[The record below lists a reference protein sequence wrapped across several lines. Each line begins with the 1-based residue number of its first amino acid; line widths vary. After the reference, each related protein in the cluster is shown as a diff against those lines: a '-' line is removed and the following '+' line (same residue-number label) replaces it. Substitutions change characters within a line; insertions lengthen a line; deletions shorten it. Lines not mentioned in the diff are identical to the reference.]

1 MQYVAC
7 LGCQKTRG
15 DMLWQATAS
24 KLPSSPNTSKKCLG
38 HLQGEHKDRV
48 RTCRAFI
55 HSCGCTA
62 FCSITMF
69 QQILYLLQKICK
81 DPKLSHDLLLM
92 DKILH
97 QLIGSLSHY
106 LQGFIHTRRCRI
118 SSINSITVESLTFVD
133 SMQAL
138 SKQRFRHTYRSSSEL
153 ICHSACLTW
162 SKHSIYINWVVWL
175 YDYIMHVSLDFS
187 KNQVQPAKAVGPAE
201 TIGLDSDPYST
212 ILTMIEL
219 WCEIWKPLLPS
230 CPSKT

>member
-7 LGCQKTRG
+7 LGCQKNAMTCC
-15 DMLWQATAS
+15 DKQLH
-24 KLPSSPNTSKKCLG
+24 PNSPPHQTSRKKCLG

-69 QQILYLLQKICK
+69 QQLLYLLQKICK

-92 DKILH
+92 HEILH

-106 LQGFIHTRRCRI
+106 LQGFWHTRRCRI

-133 SMQAL
+133 GMQAL

-175 YDYIMHVSLDFS
+175 
-187 KNQVQPAKAVGPAE
+187 
-201 TIGLDSDPYST
+201 
-212 ILTMIEL
+212 
-219 WCEIWKPLLPS
+219 
-230 CPSKT
+230 